1 MYIMTGAMCNGSG
14 AAELVL
20 GNICDQH
27 VFERTDS
34 SNSRQPPKAV
44 LWPGQ

>member
-1 MYIMTGAMCNGSG
+1 MYIMTAAMCNGSG

-27 VFERTDS
+27 VFS
-34 SNSRQPPKAV
+34 V
-44 LWPGQ
+44 